1 MRVGISVDGAR
12 PHRELGDSAIQS
24 SPTRIVLHRMSMT
37 AVAGGDAAI
46 ALEGPVPDIIQVS
59 ARG

>member
-1 MRVGISVDGAR
+1 MPLRVGASIPLVMA
-12 PHRELGDSAIQS
+12 
-24 SPTRIVLHRMSMT
+24 MT

-46 ALEGPVPDIIQVS
+46 ALEAPVPDIIQVS